1 MARVTREVFAYSR
14 NPLEIVL
21 SGARDDPRWFEQHGV
36 AATRRFLRSLRAH
49 PDVKRA
55 DLTITEQ
62 TRRDAFGSYASFRV
76 KLSLAIRDHA
86 PFTVDGSGHMPDRS
100 IARVIA
106 FAELLERVAIEVNFA
121 VHGTRM
127 ARMTRP
133 AVGDWG
139 SNGACFH
146 SSAVRVLKGAL
157 CELLER
163 DAFLTSWYAG
173 RALPHASIGRGHP
186 LFTLATRLDR
196 AGWRLTE
203 HAWTHD
209 KVDAACVYLSAIRKQ
224 PVADG
229 WNFFLG
235 GGAAPTRRE
244 AIAKAETEFLRMFR
258 TWQAA
263 YQVVDHAGRASP
275 KILANVV
282 SRLLIYQRPAYIREF
297 ERMTSARPRS
307 SNRGLRPR
315 SDHAF
320 IVDCMRALG
329 DVRIVSLPVPAALR
343 DRVFCIKALS
353 EQLQDL
359 DWRIPPNFNVDR
371 IAGLYGTR
379 RADLNR
385 FPHPIA

>member
-1 MARVTREVFAYSR
+1 MARVTRELFAYSR
-14 NPLEIVL
+14 NPLETVL
-21 SGARDDPRWFEQHGV
+21 AGARDDPRWFERHGV
-36 AATRRFLRSLRAH
+36 AATRHFLRSLRGH

-55 DLTITEQ
+55 DLSVSEQ
-62 TRRDAFGSYASFRV
+62 TRRDAFGRYSSFHI
-76 KLSLAIRDHA
+76 KLALAIRDHA
-86 PFTVDGSGHMPDRS
+86 PFTVDGSGHAPDRS
-100 IARVIA
+100 PARMIA
-106 FAELLERVAIEVNFA
+106 FAELLERVAIDVNFGI
-121 VHGTRM
+121 HGTRL
-127 ARMTRP
+127 ARLTRP

-146 SSAVRVLKGAL
+146 SSATRVLKGAL

-173 RALPHASIGRGHP
+173 RALPHASISRAHP
-186 LFTLATRLDR
+186 LFRLAARLDR

-235 GGAAPTRRE
+235 GGAAPTPRE
-244 AIAKAETEFLRMFR
+244 AIAKAETELLRMFR
-258 TWQAA
+258 TWQGA
-263 YQVVDHAGRASP
+263 YQVVDHSGRVSR

-282 SRLLIYQRPAYIREF
+282 SRLLIYQRPAYVREF
-297 ERMTSARPRS
+297 ERMTSARPPS
-307 SNRGLRPR
+307 SSRGLRPR
-315 SDHAF
+315 SDHTF
-320 IVDCMRALG
+320 VMECMRALG
-329 DVRIVSLPVPAALR
+329 DVRIVPLPVPAGLR

-353 EQLQDL
+353 EQLQNL
-359 DWRIPPNFNVDR
+359 DWRIPPSFNVDR

-379 RADLNR
+379 PADLNR

>member
-1 MARVTREVFAYSR
+1 MARVIHEVFAYSR

-21 SGARDDPRWFEQHGV
+21 SGARDDPRWFERHGV

-55 DLTITEQ
+55 DLSISEQ
-62 TRRDAFGSYASFRV
+62 TSRDAFGRYASFHL
-76 KLSLAIRDHA
+76 KLALAIRDHA
-86 PFTVDGSGHMPDRS
+86 PFTVDGSGHASDRS
-100 IARVIA
+100 MARVIA
-106 FAELLERVAIEVNFA
+106 FAELLERVAIDVNFG
-121 VHGTRM
+121 VHGTRL

-146 SSAVRVLKGAL
+146 SSAVRVVKGAL

-173 RALPHASIGRGHP
+173 RALPHAAITRGHP
-186 LFTLATRLDR
+186 LFALATRLDR

-203 HAWTHD
+203 HAWAHD
-209 KVDAACVYLSAIRKQ
+209 KVDAACVYLSAIRKS

-244 AIAKAETEFLRMFR
+244 AIAKAATELLRMFR
-258 TWQAA
+258 TWQGA
-263 YQVVDHAGRASP
+263 YQVVDHTGRASR

-282 SRLLIYQRPAYIREF
+282 SRLLVYQRPAYVREF

-307 SNRGLRPR
+307 SNRVLRPR
-315 SDHAF
+315 PDRTF

-329 DVRIVSLPVPAALR
+329 DVRIVSLPVPAALH
-343 DRVFCIKALS
+343 DRVYCIKALS
-353 EQLQDL
+353 QQLQNL
-359 DWRIPPNFNVDR
+359 DWGIPPGFNVDR

-379 RADLNR
+379 PTGLNR